1 MIETPTFAFCAYD
14 KTLYELRTARGGL
27 PFDRMMFINDV
38 KMLDD
43 IIVDSCPNVN
53 KQSKNSTRLLIDFI
67 YKFSLLFCLSQF
79 YP

>member
-53 KQSKNSTRLLIDFI
+53 K
-67 YKFSLLFCLSQF
+67 
-79 YP
+79 

>member
-1 MIETPTFAFCAYD
+1 MIETPTFAFCTYD
-14 KTLYELRTARGGL
+14 KTLYELRTALGGL
-27 PFDRMMFINDV
+27 PFDCMMFINGV

-53 KQSKNSTRLLIDFI
+53 KQSETRLLIDII
-67 YKFSLLFCLSQF
+67 YKLTLLFCPQF

>member
-53 KQSKNSTRLLIDFI
+53 KQSENFTRLLIDFI
-67 YKFSLLFCLSQF
+67 YKLTLLFCPQF